1 MIIEQNEELTR
12 MIAEQELN
20 IAARN
25 DRINCMNLVPSTQA
39 CDVTSYSHSITEGNN
54 THEERRT

>member
-1 MIIEQNEELTR
+1 MNNEQNEELTR

-39 CDVTSYSHSITEGNN
+39 CDVEYDKE
-54 THEERRT
+54 